1 MTSNDSASI
10 RVLLVDDH
18 LLVIDGLAARL
29 DTEDHIQI
37 VGKAHNGEEAL
48 EAAQKLQPDVV
59 IMDVSMPV
67 LSGLEAMPR
76 FRSELPDTRVL
87 MLSMH
92 DDREYIL
99 PLIRAGAS
107 GYVLKDV
114 SSHEL
119 IKAIETVHQG
129 NTYFSSGASQALFH
143 EPDTE
148 TVQHEALSRREEAVL
163 HLIAV
168 GYANKE
174 IARTLDISV
183 RTVETHRYN
192 IKQKLGIQ
200 STAGLTRYAIDHNL
214 V

>member
-1 MTSNDSASI
+1 MTIPEKI

-18 LLVIDGLAARL
+18 LLVLDGLAARL
-29 DTEDHIQI
+29 ACEAHIDI
-37 VGKAHNGEEAL
+37 VGQAHNGEEAL
-48 EAAQKLQPDVV
+48 AAAHELNPDVV

-67 LSGLEAMPR
+67 LSGLEAMAR
-76 FRSELPDTRVL
+76 FRVEQPDIRVL

-99 PLIRAGAS
+99 PLVRSGAS

-129 NTYFSSGASQALFH
+129 NTYFSSGATQALFH
-143 EPDTE
+143 APEPRAE
-148 TVQHEALSRREEAVL
+148 IEPLSPREESVL
-163 HLIAV
+163 NLIAL
-168 GYANKE
+168 GQSNKE
-174 IARTLDISV
+174 IARTLTISV

-192 IKQKLGIQ
+192 IKQKLNIQ
-200 STAGLTRYAIDHNL
+200 TTAGLTRYAIDHNL

>member
-1 MTSNDSASI
+1 MTEIQPLI
-10 RVLLVDDH
+10 RVLLTDDH
-18 LLVIDGLAARL
+18 LLVLDGLAARL
-29 DTEDHIQI
+29 ATEDHIDI

-48 EAAQKLQPDVV
+48 ELAHQLKPDVV

-76 FRSELPDTRVL
+76 FREELPDVRVL

-99 PLIRAGAS
+99 PLIRSGAS

-143 EPDTE
+143 EPESDG
-148 TVQHEALSRREEAVL
+148 HPREALSKREEAVL
-163 HLIAV
+163 HLIAL

-174 IARTLDISV
+174 VARTLSISV

-200 STAGLTRYAIDHNL
+200 STAGLTKYALEHNL
-214 V
+214 I